1 MLNDSLNFKSLIDQR
16 ISHEAYCSKP
26 LERKFNTSSSSSSN
40 ITNSIMPNRAS
51 HFVSFFSK
59 NKNPDQCFVTQR
71 EKRWKENRKNI
82 SLTLAQLHLEEL
94 EKSKEK
100 QKSAKKRYQKSLVRS
115 KLLFIYDFINCKII

>member
-59 NKNPDQCFVTQR
+59 NKNPDQRFVTQR